1 MTRKNKQHQKAYG
14 RLTKAERASIQRGL
28 DKHQSARAIAEAL
41 GRAPSTITRE
51 IKRHRIITRGK
62 NKGEVVDKIPED
74 KAICPRL
81 LRWPGVCN
89 GCKYRRYHCG
99 KDWRCEYNSSRAQHI
114 ADKMLV
120 DARRGV
126 NATEEEFDREIKIIR
141 FDFSRGLSPAQIS
154 RGRKD
159 ELPISEATIY
169 RWVRQGYGGM
179 SNLELRR
186 EVGYKKRKQHTTK
199 PTAHGKNRS
208 YKAFL
213 ALGEETC
220 ESACE
225 MDTVIGKSHDSQCIL
240 TLYLRPYHFQF
251 ALLLPEK
258 TSSAVTAALDGLEE
272 ILGLKLF
279 KQLFGLILTDN
290 GVEFSDFKT
299 IERSAVS
306 KRSRTKVYYCDV
318 RQSQQKAGCER
329 NHVELRKLLPKGRNI
344 SFDDLDSWDM
354 SVVMSEMNSE
364 PRPSLLGASPISLF
378 LACQKQAAAILFP
391 SLGIEEIAYKDLLLN
406 IKAIN
411 KARKGRGV
419 KPLI

>member
-1 MTRKNKQHQKAYG
+1 MTKKNTPSDRKYF
-14 RLTKAERASIQRGL
+14 RLTKAERKSIEQAL
-28 DKHQSARAIAEAL
+28 SSKKSARQVAREL
-41 GRAPSTITRE
+41 GRSPSTIINE
-51 IKRHRIITRGK
+51 VKRHRFISCGK
-62 NKGEVVDKIPED
+62 NKGELVQEMPEEAKICGHLSAWPWCCNR
-74 KAICPRL
+74 CPYGGRYCNR
-81 LRWPGVCN
+81 RWKC
-89 GCKYRRYHCG
+89 RY
-99 KDWRCEYNSSRAQHI
+99 DASLAQHL
-114 ADKMLV
+114 ADQTLV

-126 NATEEEFDREIKIIR
+126 NMSPEEYEALMSAIR
-141 FDFSRGLSPAQIS
+141 HDVSRGLSPAQIVE
-154 RGRKD
+154 GRK
-159 ELPISEATIY
+159 EEFNTSTSSIY
-169 RWVRQGYGGM
+169 RWIEKGYYGM
-179 SNLELRR
+179 TNLELRR
-186 EVGYKKRKQHTTK
+186 KVGYKKRIKHTTK

-411 KARKGRGV
+411 KARKERCLP
-419 KPLI
+419 PLI